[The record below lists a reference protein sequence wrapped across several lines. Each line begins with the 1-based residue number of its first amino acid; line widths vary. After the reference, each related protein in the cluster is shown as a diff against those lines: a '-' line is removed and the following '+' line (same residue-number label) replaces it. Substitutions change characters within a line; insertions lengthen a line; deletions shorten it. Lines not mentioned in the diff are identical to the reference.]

1 MNEPTISGL
10 PPLSLVLTVAGAL
23 VLVVIVA
30 LLLRRRSEMKLQRLA
45 QSPVDPRLVEDLF
58 AEASGRMGLLDAA
71 YAIAERRRAL
81 GERSARIAAAAG
93 SYSDDLLEVL
103 DELVH
108 YLRASLARTPA
119 PASSAP
125 ALLRDEMLAL
135 ELCML
140 LGAARRAGRALKDA
154 PEADRSD
161 AEAIDAAVSALRERT
176 GALLDRSGLYAGF
189 LAALAE
195 RES

>member
-1 MNEPTISGL
+1 MNDAIISGL
-10 PPLSLVLTVAGAL
+10 PPVSLVLTVVGAL
-23 VLVVIVA
+23 ALVVMA
-30 LLLRRRSEMKLQRLA
+30 SLLLRRRSEMRLRSLA

-58 AEASGRMGLLDAA
+58 TEASGRMDLLEAA
-71 YAIAERRRAL
+71 HAIAERRRSL
-81 GERSARIAAAAG
+81 GGCSPEIAAAAG
-93 SYSDDLLEVL
+93 SYSEDLLEVL
-103 DELVH
+103 DELVR

-119 PASSAP
+119 PAGSAP

-140 LGAARRAGRALKDA
+140 LGAARRAGRALKEA
-154 PEADRSD
+154 PAANRSD
-161 AEAIDAAVSALRERT
+161 AEAIDAAVIALRERAST
-176 GALLDRSGLYAGF
+176 LLDRSGLYAGF

>member
-1 MNEPTISGL
+1 MSDPIISGL
-10 PPLSLVLTVAGAL
+10 PPLSLILTVVGAL
-23 VLVVIVA
+23 ALAVLVS
-30 LLLRRRSEMKLQRLA
+30 LLLRRRSEMRLRSLA
-45 QSPVDPRLVEDLF
+45 LSPVDPRLVDDLF

-81 GERSARIAAAAG
+81 GERSSEIAAAAG

-103 DELVH
+103 DELVR

-125 ALLRDEMLAL
+125 TLLRDEMLAL

-154 PEADRSD
+154 PGANRSD
-161 AEAIDAAVSALRERT
+161 AEAIDAAVTALRERAA
-176 GALLDRSGLYAGF
+176 ALLDRSGLYAGF
-189 LAALAE
+189 LAAVAK

>member
-1 MNEPTISGL
+1 MSDPIISGL
-10 PPLSLVLTVAGAL
+10 PPLSLILTVVGAL
-23 VLVVIVA
+23 ALALLVS
-30 LLLRRRSEMKLQRLA
+30 LLLRRRSEMRLRSLA
-45 QSPVDPRLVEDLF
+45 LRPVDPRLVDDLF

-81 GERSARIAAAAG
+81 GERSSEIAAAAG

-103 DELVH
+103 DELVR

-154 PEADRSD
+154 PGANHSD
-161 AEAIDAAVSALRERT
+161 AEAVDAAVTALRERAA
-176 GALLDRSGLYAGF
+176 ALLDRSGLYAGF
-189 LAALAE
+189 LAAVAE